1 MDAYVKEGLHKIQ
14 PVIAVA
20 RRTATVV
27 EVAVQLNRRVLKSAP
42 NVRFL
47 ENIKADMGSAWR
59 PL

>member
-1 MDAYVKEGLHKIQ
+1 MKEGLHKIQ